1 MAFVKPFDYISKG
14 KLYTMLMDG
23 RETGKTTGTIKGC
36 IERFLQSD
44 GQYVTAWVRRWKSDT
59 QDAKRGFF
67 AKILENDWFPDHK
80 FSVKNNIGYIDDTAA
95 FYFLTLSV
103 NARTRGGGIPHLKLM
118 VFDEFLI
125 DPRISRYIGK
135 DEPAIFDSL
144 FDTYARPRTTS
155 PDNRAQ
161 ALFLANTFT
170 TINPY
175 FLYHNIK
182 FNKNQKVFQNK
193 FIYAEK
199 LHTIVNREPS
209 EWELFTSGKS
219 YGDHANDA
227 KFILDDNSMIRKL
240 PAKTQPLFIFL
251 FNGKTWGAWRDT
263 RNGDIY
269 ISEKH
274 DKNIKP
280 CFYLS
285 REDRT
290 PAMLNIRA
298 FKRGYFYNLVA
309 FCQSMGCL
317 WFTSLEAQYV
327 WDEISQ
333 YLNIT

>member
-1 MAFVKPFDYISKG
+1 MAFVKPFDYIDKG

-36 IERFLQSD
+36 IERFLQTN
-44 GQYVTAWVRRWKSDT
+44 GQYTTAWVRRWKSDT

-67 AKILENDWFPDHK
+67 AKIIENDWFPDHK
-80 FSVKNNIGYIDDTAA
+80 FSVKNNIGYIDDTPA

-103 NARTRGGGIPHLKLM
+103 NARTRGGGIPNLKLM

-144 FDTYARPRTTS
+144 FDTYARPRTAS

-251 FNGKTWGAWRDT
+251 FNGKLGVRGETPET
-263 RNGDIY
+263 
-269 ISEKH
+269 EK
-274 DKNIKP
+274 
-280 CFYLS
+280 
-285 REDRT
+285 
-290 PAMLNIRA
+290 
-298 FKRGYFYNLVA
+298 
-309 FCQSMGCL
+309 
-317 WFTSLEAQYV
+317 FTSARNTTKTSNRVSIFQEKTEHQPCSILERSSVGTFTTWLRFVNLWGLYGTPV
-327 WDEISQ
+327 WKPNMYGTRFHNTLI
-333 YLNIT
+333 